1 MNLTFTEGAFM
12 FLVPVA
18 LFVAP
23 EAMVVGDF
31 AGFVTDFAFSAVFSA
46 VFSAIISTALAK
58 IMFASS
64 GIILAEAAL
73 TRINQVT
80 ETPSLKT
87 PTHPQ
92 TQKNSKMEFKD
103 VSFTYDSSEVPVS
116 LIC

>member
-1 MNLTFTEGAFM
+1 M

-23 EAMVVGDF
+23 EAMVVDDF
-31 AGFVTDFAFSAVFSA
+31 AGFVTDFAFYA

>member
-31 AGFVTDFAFSAVFSA
+31 AGFVTDFAFYA

-58 IMFASS
+58 SC
-64 GIILAEAAL
+64 LL
-73 TRINQVT
+73 
-80 ETPSLKT
+80 L
-87 PTHPQ
+87 
-92 TQKNSKMEFKD
+92 
-103 VSFTYDSSEVPVS
+103 PVS
-116 LIC
+116 YWQKPP